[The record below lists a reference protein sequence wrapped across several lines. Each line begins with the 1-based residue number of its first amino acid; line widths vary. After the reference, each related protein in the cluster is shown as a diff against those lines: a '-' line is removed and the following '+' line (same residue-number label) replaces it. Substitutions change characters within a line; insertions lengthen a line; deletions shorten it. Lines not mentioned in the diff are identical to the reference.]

1 MFDFLSFQLENWA
14 DAVRGYEVLR
24 MELPDD
30 IEVLVHPQVAL
41 KKLLG
46 EEVVNMEFSGDCGR
60 SVKSRAV
67 QGSYL
72 STRFGALD
80 T

>member
-14 DAVRGYEVLR
+14 DAVRDYEVLR